1 MANDARSRGLNLA
14 QLLRV
19 PFQALVAELH
29 RRLAEAGYPDIRPAH
44 SVVFAHLGTE
54 GIRLGELAE
63 RAQLTKQLVTYLVD
77 ALESSGYVERAP
89 DPRDGRARLVR
100 LTERGRIAAEVG
112 GEIIHQIEREWYQAL
127 GASELRDLRALLERL
142 VEVIEEQ
149 PTRRDQG

>member
-1 MANDARSRGLNLA
+1 MEANRQARRMNFA

-44 SVVFAHLGTE
+44 SVIFAHVGTE

-63 RAQLTKQLVTYLVD
+63 RAQLTKQLVTYLID
-77 ALESSGYVERAP
+77 ALESSGYVERVP
-89 DPRDGRARLVR
+89 DLRDGRARLVR

-112 GEIIHQIEREWYQAL
+112 GEIIGQIEAEWSQAL
-127 GASELRDLRALLERL
+127 GETELRQLRARLEHL
-142 VEVIEEQ
+142 VGVIDNQ
-149 PTRRDQG
+149 QQ

>member
-1 MANDARSRGLNLA
+1 MNFA

-44 SVVFAHLGTE
+44 SVIFAHVGTE

-63 RAQLTKQLVTYLVD
+63 RAQLTKQLVTYLID
-77 ALESSGYVERAP
+77 ALESSGYVERVP
-89 DPRDGRARLVR
+89 DLRDGRARLVR

-112 GEIIHQIEREWYQAL
+112 GEIIGQIEAEWSQAL
-127 GASELRDLRALLERL
+127 GETELRQLRARLEHL
-142 VEVIEEQ
+142 VGVIDNQ
-149 PTRRDQG
+149 QQ